1 MNLRTIILAPLLPL
15 ALAGCNEAID
25 TVKNG
30 RMKINEQYTVD
41 QAFSNRSIC
50 DSVEWDVITDDR
62 NRELV
67 QYKCHITGIESYY
80 AQEKQRIRENLLSG
94 FDLEKRAAQVHLEP
108 ARMEVEAAENAL
120 NKPRPANT
128 ANLDSDRLT
137 DLLAREDLL
146 SENAPSRSLQN
157 YSGSPEIA
165 AAAQR
170 YFLSY
175 VRDTTS
181 PQYAA
186 HKQNEQELLRAM
198 AAERE
203 KVQAQIAEERARL
216 SEVQNA
222 RGQESVAH
230 AQQRLNRATEL
241 YENLQNSVAAKL
253 EELNAQHA
261 AKLKQFDGA
270 ATIKSVPVKPCGSMK
285 THVDIDQHRIDP
297 AWAAWQLPTP
307 IHARYFFCLERPKL
321 RGFVTSAD
329 GRDDVL
335 RLFPRATEMADHLV
349 PEAEPGSIPAPR
361 TQPTL
366 QPYPPKQLSQG
377 SSPPS

>member
-1 MNLRTIILAPLLPL
+1 
-15 ALAGCNEAID
+15 
-25 TVKNG
+25 
-30 RMKINEQYTVD
+30 
-41 QAFSNRSIC
+41 
-50 DSVEWDVITDDR
+50 
-62 NRELV
+62 
-67 QYKCHITGIESYY
+67 IESYS

-128 ANLDSDRLT
+128 ATLDSDRLT

-181 PQYAA
+181 PQFAA

-253 EELNAQHA
+253 EELDAQHA

-270 ATIKSVPVKPCGSMK
+270 ATIESV
-285 THVDIDQHRIDP
+285 
-297 AWAAWQLPTP
+297 A
-307 IHARYFFCLERPKL
+307 
-321 RGFVTSAD
+321 
-329 GRDDVL
+329 
-335 RLFPRATEMADHLV
+335 
-349 PEAEPGSIPAPR
+349 
-361 TQPTL
+361 
-366 QPYPPKQLSQG
+366 
-377 SSPPS
+377 

>member
-50 DSVEWDVITDDR
+50 DSLDWDVITDDR

-94 FDLEKRAAQVHLEP
+94 FDLERRAAQVHLEP
-108 ARMEVEAAENAL
+108 ARMEVEAAKNAL
-120 NKPRPANT
+120 DKPRPT
-128 ANLDSDRLT
+128 SSANLNSDRLT

-146 SENAPSRSLQN
+146 SESAPSRSLQN
-157 YSGSPEIA
+157 YSGSPEVA

-181 PQYAA
+181 PQFTA

-241 YENLQNSVAAKL
+241 YENLQNSVAEYAHWFQHQFACLIDTDSHAKPT
-253 EELNAQHA
+253 QH
-261 AKLKQFDGA
+261 G
-270 ATIKSVPVKPCGSMK
+270 SSKPTAIRARRHLFASSDS
-285 THVDIDQHRIDP
+285 HSH
-297 AWAAWQLPTP
+297 APTP
-307 IHARYFFCLERPKL
+307 IRIPPTPIRTRRQFALPTLGDIQSLTRSSKWPL
-321 RGFVTSAD
+321 AD
-329 GRDDVL
+329 DCR
-335 RLFPRATEMADHLV
+335 R
-349 PEAEPGSIPAPR
+349 PEADIE
-361 TQPTL
+361 
-366 QPYPPKQLSQG
+366 
-377 SSPPS
+377 

>member
-50 DSVEWDVITDDR
+50 DSVDWDVITDDR
-62 NRELV
+62 DRELV
-67 QYKCHITGIESYY
+67 QYKCRITGIESYY
-80 AQEKQRIRENLLSG
+80 EQEKQRIRENLLSG
-94 FDLEKRAAQVHLEP
+94 FDMQRSAAQVHLEP

-120 NKPRPANT
+120 NKPRPTNNATLN
-128 ANLDSDRLT
+128 SDRLT
-137 DLLAREDLL
+137 DLLAREELL

-157 YSGSPEIA
+157 YSGSPEVA
-165 AAAQR
+165 SAAQR

-175 VRDTTS
+175 VRDPAS
-181 PQYAA
+181 PQFAA

-198 AAERE
+198 ATERE

-253 EELNAQHA
+253 EELDAQHA
-261 AKLKQFDGA
+261 VRLEQLDNA
-270 ATIKSVPVKPCGSMK
+270 ATIESVAEIFEWVVKDDEIELVWSGLEGTYSDGQIKRFGHIDRLSSLQDVYRNNVK
-285 THVDIDQHRIDP
+285 TYSD
-297 AWAAWQLPTP
+297 
-307 IHARYFFCLERPKL
+307 L
-321 RGFVTSAD
+321 RQK
-329 GRDDVL
+329 
-335 RLFPRATEMADHLV
+335 
-349 PEAEPGSIPAPR
+349 AP
-361 TQPTL
+361 L
-366 QPYPPKQLSQG
+366 L
-377 SSPPS
+377 